1 MTVAVTKAVTKPLP
15 KTVAPFGTWRSP
27 ITSELIVA
35 GSIGLGPLLLDGDR
49 LLWTES
55 RPTEAGRNALCQSL
69 LSNPDLISELTIA
82 PFNIRTRVHEYGG
95 GAFLAIDDQLYAVN
109 YVDQRIYKIT
119 TDAEPK
125 AITSEIAYR
134 YADFILDAGRDR
146 LISVREDHTNTEAH
160 EPKNELVAID
170 LKDPNAPQIVLATGH
185 DFYASPCLSKDGKW
199 LVWLTWD
206 HPRMPWEGTE
216 LWMAA
221 IKDDGTIGTPN
232 LIAGSSTESIFQP
245 LWADDGTLYFV
256 SDRTGWWNL
265 YRWHSANL
273 ADNPNHPGEIEAI
286 CPKEA
291 EFGQPQWVFGMS
303 SYGLRNQNELIATY
317 SENGLQKLASL
328 NLKTLELVEIPTP
341 YSSIS
346 GLRVGD
352 RTLAF
357 QGGSATQPTA
367 LVTMDLE
374 TRAITVI
381 RKASTLSVDAEYL
394 SIPEPIEFPT
404 ENGLTAHGFYYPPTN
419 GDFEA
424 GSDER
429 PPLLVKSHGGP
440 TAATEASFNL
450 RVQYWTS
457 RGFGILDVNYGGST
471 GYGRAYRQR
480 LDGNW
485 GIVDVADCANGAKY
499 LANQG
504 RVDGDRLVI
513 NGSSAG
519 GYTTLAALAFTDV
532 FKAGASYY
540 GVSDLTVLAEDTHK
554 FESRYMDSL
563 IGAYPAQ
570 ADVYKSRS
578 PINAIDQL
586 SCPIIFF
593 QGDED
598 KIVPPNQAELMVNA
612 LKEKGLPV
620 AYLLFEGEQHG
631 FRKAEN
637 IRRSIDGE
645 FYFYSRVFGFVPAE
659 ALPEIAI
666 ANL

>member
-1 MTVAVTKAVTKPLP
+1 MTAT
-15 KTVAPFGTWRSP
+15 APFGTWRSP

-35 GSIGLGPLLLDGDR
+35 GSIGLGPLLLKDNR

-55 RPTEAGRNALCQSL
+55 RPTEAGRNVLCQAELAANSSEEIKITEL
-69 LSNPDLISELTIA
+69 NPA
-82 PFNIRTRVHEYGG
+82 PFNVRTRVHEYGG
-95 GAFLAIDDQLYAVN
+95 GAFQVTDPSVYAVN
-109 YVDQRIYKIT
+109 YADQRIYRLN
-119 TDAEPK
+119 AEATPLTPE
-125 AITSEIAYR
+125 AAYR
-134 YADFILDAGRDR
+134 YADFILDPTRNR
-146 LISVREDHTNTEAH
+146 LITIREDHSNPAAP

-170 LKDPNAPQIVLATGH
+170 LTTQTQTILATGH
-185 DFYASPCLSKDGKW
+185 DFYASPSLSPDGKL

-216 LWMAA
+216 LWIAA
-221 IKDDGTIGTPN
+221 LNPDGSLTEPA
-232 LIAGSSTESIFQP
+232 LIAGSPSESIFQP
-245 LWADDGTLYFV
+245 LWCPNGKLYFV

-265 YRWHSANL
+265 YRWHSSNL
-273 ADNPNHPGEIEAI
+273 EDNPTHPGELEAI
-286 CPKEA
+286 CPKNA

-303 SYGLRNQNELIATY
+303 SYGLRNAQELITSY
-317 SENGLQKLASL
+317 SENGVQKLASL
-328 NLKTLELVEIPTP
+328 NLNSLVLTEIPTP
-341 YSSIS
+341 YTSIA

-352 RTLAF
+352 RTIAF
-357 QGGSATQPTA
+357 LGGSATHPTA
-367 LVTMDLE
+367 LVTLDLITLE
-374 TRAITVI
+374 LTVI
-381 RKASTLSVDAEYL
+381 RQATQLSIDPKYL

-404 ENGLTAHGFYYPPTN
+404 ENGLTAHAFYYPPTN
-419 GDFEA
+419 GDFA
-424 GSDER
+424 ANSDDR

-499 LANQG
+499 LAEQG

-513 NGSSAG
+513 DGSSAG
-519 GYTTLAALAFTDV
+519 GYTTLAALAFTNV

-540 GVSDLTVLAEDTHK
+540 GVSDLTVLATDTHK
-554 FESRYMDSL
+554 FESRYLDSL
-563 IGAYPAQ
+563 IGPYPEQ
-570 ADVYKSRS
+570 ADLYKARS
-578 PINAIDQL
+578 PINAIDRL

-637 IRRSIDGE
+637 IRRAIDGE
-645 FYFYSRVFGFVPAE
+645 FYFYSRVFGFKPAE
-659 ALPEIAI
+659 ELPVVTI
-666 ANL
+666 ANLD

>member
-1 MTVAVTKAVTKPLP
+1 MTAT
-15 KTVAPFGTWRSP
+15 APYGTWRSP

-35 GSIGLGPLLLDGDR
+35 GSIGLGPLLLKGNR

-55 RPTEAGRNALCQSL
+55 RPTESGRNVLCQAL
-69 LSNPDLISELTIA
+69 LGENTIIELNPA
-82 PFNIRTRVHEYGG
+82 PFNVRTRVHEYGG
-95 GAFLAIDDQLYAVN
+95 GAFQVTENAVYAVN
-109 YVDQRIYKIT
+109 YADQRIYNLT
-119 TDAEPK
+119 QESQPLTP
-125 AITSEIAYR
+125 EIAYR
-134 YADFILDAGRDR
+134 YADFVLNEGRDR
-146 LISVREDHTNTEAH
+146 LISIREDHSDTTAR

-170 LKDPNAPQIVLATGH
+170 LKTQTQTVLATGH
-185 DFYASPCLSKDGKW
+185 DFYASPSLSPDGKL

-216 LWMAA
+216 LWIASVNP
-221 IKDDGTIGTPN
+221 DGSLTRPA
-232 LIAGSSTESIFQP
+232 LIAGSSSESIFQP
-245 LWADDGTLYFV
+245 QWSEDGKLFFV

-265 YRWHSANL
+265 YRWHPSNL
-273 ADNPNHPGEIEAI
+273 ADNPTHPGELEAI

-303 SYGLRNQNELIATY
+303 SYGLRNAQELITSY
-317 SENGLQKLASL
+317 SENGIQKLASL
-328 NLKTLELVEIPTP
+328 NLITLELTEIPTP
-341 YSSIS
+341 YTSIA

-352 RTLAF
+352 RTIAF
-357 QGGSATQPTA
+357 LGGSATYPTA
-367 LVTMDLE
+367 LVTLDLITLE
-374 TRAITVI
+374 LTVI
-381 RKASTLSVDAEYL
+381 RQATQLSVEAKYL
-394 SIPEPIEFPT
+394 SVPEPIEFPT
-404 ENGLTAHGFYYPPTN
+404 ESGLTAHAFYYPPTN
-419 GDFEA
+419 GDFVTSP
-424 GSDER
+424 GDR

-499 LANQG
+499 LAEQG

-513 NGSSAG
+513 DGSSAG

-554 FESRYMDSL
+554 FESRYLDSL
-563 IGAYPAQ
+563 IGPYPER
-570 ADVYKSRS
+570 ADLYKARS

-637 IRRSIDGE
+637 IRRAIDGE
-645 FYFYSRVFGFVPAE
+645 FYFYSRVFGFLPAE
-659 ALPEIAI
+659 ELPEITI
-666 ANL
+666 ANLD

>member
-1 MTVAVTKAVTKPLP
+1 MTAKAPY
-15 KTVAPFGTWRSP
+15 GTWRSP

-35 GSIGLGPLLLDGDR
+35 GSIGLGPLLLKGNQ

-55 RPTEAGRNALCQSL
+55 RPTEAGRNVLCQAL
-69 LSNPDLISELTIA
+69 LGENTITELNPSTI
-82 PFNIRTRVHEYGG
+82 NVRTRVHEYGG
-95 GAFLAIDDQLYAVN
+95 GAFQVTEKAVYAVN
-109 YVDQRIYKIT
+109 YADQRIYNLT
-119 TDAEPK
+119 QESQPLTPEV
-125 AITSEIAYR
+125 AYR
-134 YADFILDAGRDR
+134 YADFVLDQGRDR
-146 LISVREDHTNTEAH
+146 LISIREDHSDTAAR

-170 LKDPNAPQIVLATGH
+170 LHDQTQTVLATGH
-185 DFYASPCLSKDGKW
+185 DFYASPSLSPDGKL
-199 LVWLTWD
+199 LVWITWD

-216 LWMAA
+216 LWIAA
-221 IKDDGTIGTPN
+221 VNLDGTLGEPA
-232 LIAGSSTESIFQP
+232 LIAGSSSESIFQP
-245 LWADDGTLYFV
+245 QWSEDGKLFFV

-265 YRWHSANL
+265 YRWHPSNL
-273 ADNPNHPGEIEAI
+273 ADHPTHPGELEAI

-303 SYGLRNQNELIATY
+303 SYGLRNAQELITSY
-317 SENGLQKLASL
+317 SENGIQKLASL
-328 NLKTLELVEIPTP
+328 NLITLDLTEIPTP
-341 YSSIS
+341 YTSIA

-352 RTLAF
+352 RKIAF
-357 QGGSATQPTA
+357 LGGSSQYPTA
-367 LVTMDLE
+367 LVTLDLITLE
-374 TRAITVI
+374 LTVI
-381 RKASTLSVDAEYL
+381 RQATQLSVEAKYL

-404 ENGLTAHGFYYPPTN
+404 ENGLTAHAFYYPPTN
-419 GDFEA
+419 GDFA
-424 GSDER
+424 ASPGDR

-499 LANQG
+499 LAEQG

-513 NGSSAG
+513 DGSSAG

-554 FESRYMDSL
+554 FESRYLDSL
-563 IGAYPAQ
+563 IGPYPER
-570 ADVYKSRS
+570 ADLYKARS
-578 PINAIDQL
+578 PINAIDRL

-637 IRRSIDGE
+637 IRRAIDGE
-645 FYFYSRVFGFVPAE
+645 FYFYSRVFGFTPAE
-659 ALPEIAI
+659 DLPEIAI
-666 ANL
+666 ANLD

>member
-1 MTVAVTKAVTKPLP
+1 MTVPVTNAVT

-69 LSNPDLISELTIA
+69 LSNPDSISEMTTA

-95 GAFLAIDDQLYAVN
+95 GAFLAIAHQLYAVN
-109 YVDQRIYKIT
+109 YGDQRIYKIT
-119 TDAEPK
+119 IDAEPT
-125 AITSEIAYR
+125 AVTPEIAYR

-146 LISVREDHTNTEAH
+146 LISVREDHTNAEAH

-170 LKDPNAPQIVLATGH
+170 LKNPDAPQIVLATGH
-185 DFYASPCLSKDGKW
+185 DFYASPCLGPDGKS

-206 HPRMPWEGTE
+206 HPRMPWEGTQ
-216 LWMAA
+216 LWMATVQG
-221 IKDDGTIGTPN
+221 DGTVGTPN
-232 LIAGSSTESIFQP
+232 LIAGSATESIFQP
-245 LWADDGTLYFV
+245 LWADDGKLYFV

-265 YRWHSANL
+265 YRWHPANL
-273 ADNPNHPGEIEAI
+273 QDNPNYPGEIEAI
-286 CPKEA
+286 CTKEA

-303 SYGLRNQNELIATY
+303 SYQLRNAHELIATY

-346 GLRVGD
+346 GIRVSD
-352 RTLAF
+352 RTVAF

-367 LVTMDLE
+367 LVMMDLE
-374 TRAITVI
+374 THKITVI
-381 RKASTLSVDAEYL
+381 RKASTLSVDAKYL

-424 GSDER
+424 DPTDR

-440 TAATEASFNL
+440 TAATEASFSL

-457 RGFGILDVNYGGST
+457 RGFGLLDVNYGGST

-499 LANQG
+499 LVNQG

-554 FESRYMDSL
+554 FESRYLDSL
-563 IGAYPAQ
+563 IGTYPAQ
-570 ADVYKSRS
+570 ADIYRSRS

-645 FYFYSRVFGFVPAE
+645 FYFYSKVFGFVPAE
-659 ALPEIAI
+659 QLPEIAI
-666 ANL
+666 ANLKE